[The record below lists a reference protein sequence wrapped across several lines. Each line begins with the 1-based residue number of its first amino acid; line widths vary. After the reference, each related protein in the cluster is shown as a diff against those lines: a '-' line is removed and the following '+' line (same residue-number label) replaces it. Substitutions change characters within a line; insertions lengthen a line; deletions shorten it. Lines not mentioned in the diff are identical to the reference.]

1 MSDMANCSAQS
12 ASECESVGKSS
23 FRMTTRPS
31 TLKISSDTRAATAQ
45 GPATRRDALHYGPAA
60 VSPPVSPPVSCGCG
74 TPHEDSHL
82 SWTTFESLSFSN
94 LSSSWKQALNSCECC
109 PACDDTRK
117 TASQNQV
124 TEILTCEPD
133 T

>member
-1 MSDMANCSAQS
+1 MANCSAQS
-12 ASECESVGKSS
+12 ASECESLEKSS
-23 FRMTTRPS
+23 FRMTTSRFHPGPS
-31 TLKISSDTRAATAQ
+31 LKISSDTRAATAQ
-45 GPATRRDALHYGPAA
+45 GPGYLGDLQYGPAA
-60 VSPPVSPPVSCGCG
+60 VSPPVSPPISCGCG
-74 TPHEDSHL
+74 TPHEDFHL

-124 TEILTCEPD
+124 SEILTRSPD